1 MCGYLMQV
9 CPFDQPDVA
18 SAKAR
23 VLEILDAGLPEPDF
37 TGGYLG
43 DVIMGTAKVHVS
55 ECCADAKDV
64 RGALKALFAS
74 MKPHDYFAL
83 NAFLPF
89 TGAGRREALEAIR
102 FCVAERSGA
111 VACLEVGPRFLHS
124 TGQLQKGGP
133 NTGVF
138 LVLSAEEQDDVALTD
153 QPAKSLG
160 ELAEAQATGDALT
173 LAERGRRCLHLHLPN
188 NSAATLRQLAIVV
201 EDVLEEIER
210 ERAQQA

>member
-1 MCGYLMQV
+1 
-9 CPFDQPDVA
+9 
-18 SAKAR
+18 
-23 VLEILDAGLPEPDF
+23 
-37 TGGYLG
+37 
-43 DVIMGTAKVHVS
+43 
-55 ECCADAKDV
+55 
-64 RGALKALFAS
+64 
-74 MKPHDYFAL
+74 
-83 NAFLPF
+83 
-89 TGAGRREALEAIR
+89 
-102 FCVAERSGA
+102 
-111 VACLEVGPRFLHS
+111 
-124 TGQLQKGGP
+124 
-133 NTGVF
+133 VF